1 MNTTCSFANTRKSTL
16 SILNIELMWCVL
28 IKVMSKWIQISR
40 QKPNKFNEI
49 IHVRLRWFHFSLV
62 WEPSVKLLK
71 INVLALRNIWKIQS
85 LHFLLCLWQRNNRLG
100 FEIWMKSFISISS
113 CLWCYE
119 TLFVAASVIT
129 PQNENMFLVQPQN
142 VCQNVCSSSLY
153 FLRAIVQARLAKVKD
168 HWAAP
173 LISPPLVATCCRF
186 CLNFNFCRMIRE
198 WDGMS

>member
-1 MNTTCSFANTRKSTL
+1 MYWSC
-16 SILNIELMWCVL
+16 E
-28 IKVMSKWIQISR
+28 WIQISR
-40 QKPNKFNEI
+40 QKPNKFIEI

-85 LHFLLCLWQRNNRLG
+85 LHFLLRLWQRNNRLG

-113 CLWCYE
+113 CLWCYG
-119 TLFVAASVIT
+119 TWNPHCCCVSYYTSKWKHV
-129 PQNENMFLVQPQN
+129 
-142 VCQNVCSSSLY
+142 SSSASECLLLE
-153 FLRAIVQARLAKVKD
+153 FIFPAWHCSGSSEVKD

-173 LISPPLVATCCRF
+173 LISAPLVATCCRF